1 MKDVFAD
8 YHQRWI
14 EKLTKLSQMNDTH
27 RTVVEIAESCFDQ
40 MTDLMP
46 GCTVRII
53 IQTPDM
59 EAHRMPEKGA
69 SGNGGVFFT
78 TTVPFSETSQLL
90 ITTEQ

>member
-1 MKDVFAD
+1 MKDPIVS
-8 YHQRWI
+8 YNEKWI
-14 EKLTKLSQMNDTH
+14 NKLIALSQMNDTH

-46 GCTVRII
+46 GCTVRITI
-53 IQTPDM
+53 DTPDM